1 VTAIATRVDQRPGV
15 GHLLRDWRQRR
26 RLSQL
31 ELASGSGVST
41 RHVSFVETG
50 RSKPSR
56 ELVLHLAEH
65 LEVPLRERNALLLAA
80 GYAPAY
86 PAADLASPELA
97 PVRTA
102 LEQLIERHEPSPA
115 IVVDRLWNLAFGN
128 RGIGVFLELIDPS
141 LLEPPVNTIRATL
154 HPKGLAPHVGN
165 FEQYATHLQQ
175 RLRRQLLVTG
185 DAGTRQ
191 LLEEVSSYPGVPDV
205 AAHAAGVDELV
216 LPLRLHTRHGELAF
230 FTTIATLGT
239 AADVTL
245 EELSIELFYPLD
257 EHTRAVLA
265 AQADAQD
272 RATPPAA
279 PATATAAGR

>member
-15 GHLLRDWRQRR
+15 GNLLRDWRQRR

-50 RSKPSR
+50 RSRPSR

-80 GYAPAY
+80 GYAPAF
-86 PAADLASPELA
+86 PAADITGPELA
-97 PVRTA
+97 PVRSA

-115 IVVDRLWNLAFGN
+115 VVVDRHWNLIFGN
-128 RGIGVFLELIDPS
+128 AAIGVFLELIDPG
-141 LLEPPVNTIRATL
+141 LLVPPANTIRATL
-154 HPKGLAPHVGN
+154 HPQGLGPHLLN
-165 FEQYATHLQQ
+165 FDQYATHLVQ

-185 DAGTRQ
+185 DEGTRT
-191 LLEEVSSYPGVPDV
+191 LLEEVSGYPGVPGAEDG
-205 AAHAAGVDELV
+205 HALGVDDLV
-216 LPLRLHTRHGELAF
+216 LPLRLRTRHGELAF

-239 AADVTL
+239 ATDVTL

-257 EHTRAVLA
+257 DHTRGVLDGLA
-265 AQADAQD
+265 AG
-272 RATPPAA
+272 A
-279 PATATAAGR
+279 P

>member
-31 ELASGSGVST
+31 ELASESGVST

-80 GYAPAY
+80 GYAPAF
-86 PAADLASPELA
+86 PAADITGPELA
-97 PVRTA
+97 PVRSA

-115 IVVDRLWNLAFGN
+115 VVVDRHWNLIFGN
-128 RGIGVFLELIDPS
+128 AAIGVFLELIDPS
-141 LLEPPVNTIRATL
+141 LLTPPANTIRATL
-154 HPKGLAPHVGN
+154 HPQGLASHLLN
-165 FEQYATHLQQ
+165 FDQYATHLVQ

-185 DAGTRQ
+185 DAGTRA
-191 LLEEVSSYPGVPDV
+191 LLEEVSSYPGVPD
-205 AAHAAGVDELV
+205 ATAHALGVDDLV
-216 LPLRLHTRHGELAF
+216 LPLRMRSRHGELAF

-239 AADVTL
+239 ATDVTL

-257 EHTRAVLA
+257 DHTRDVLA
-265 AQADAQD
+265 GLADS
-272 RATPPAA
+272 AT
-279 PATATAAGR
+279 